1 MSEYFPPIPQHSA
14 LVRLADEKG
23 GGDRP
28 KEDWENEGGHTSAT
42 RGRVISTPAGAQR
55 YKVVLSDHCGAE
67 SERGF
72 ASMRAAEA
80 FIRRNTPR
88 PIARSTLWDRDAPNP

>member
-1 MSEYFPPIPQHSA
+1 MGPE
-14 LVRLADEKG
+14 EN
-23 GGDRP
+23 
-28 KEDWENEGGHTSAT
+28 WENEGGHMSAT
-42 RGRVISTPAGAQR
+42 RGRVISTPAGVQR
-55 YKVVLSDHCGAE
+55 YKVILSHHCGAE

-80 FIRRNTPR
+80 FIRHNTPR